1 MREAQQVTSVATLF
15 PVRVI
20 TAAGVTLLLARGF
33 YLPASF
39 LIAVL
44 LILITCRLWADH
56 GLRGLYADREA
67 HRLRLFPG
75 DEAILSVHIRNGKRL
90 PVSLEL
96 FQSFPEGLD
105 EITPVREGRFP
116 GSPRR
121 VLLGRFG
128 EALSTFH
135 VRGLS
140 RGCYDI
146 PQGKVVSKDPLG
158 LFSRDKPFG
167 GPQEVLVYPAL
178 LDPEDQDFA
187 QRHLMGDTRSNR
199 PFMPDL
205 TRVSSL
211 RDYTPD
217 TPARRIHWKAS
228 ARHGKLLA
236 KVLEHTADLRLC
248 IALDGDS
255 FQLPGPS
262 MEKALSLAASL
273 AVWADEKK
281 VPFGLVS
288 NLSRHGR
295 PGPVSLPVGSGPSQP
310 SLALEALAR
319 AELPT
324 ALSFSVLLSV
334 ESRLLPWGTTIIVIR
349 CDGSDDSLIAGGLVT
364 EVFGTYEVS
373 RL

>member
-1 MREAQQVTSVATLF
+1 MQEAQRVTSIATLF
-15 PVRVI
+15 PVQVI
-20 TAAGVTLLLARGF
+20 TAVGVTLLLARGF

-44 LILITCRLWADH
+44 LILTACRLWADH
-56 GLRGLYADREA
+56 GLRGLSADREA
-67 HRLRLFPG
+67 CRLRLFPG
-75 DEAILSVHIRNGKRL
+75 DEATLSVNVRNEKRL

-105 EITPVREGRFP
+105 EITPAREGGLP

-121 VLLGRFG
+121 VLLGRSG

-158 LFSRDKPFG
+158 LFSREKPFG
-167 GPQEVLVYPAL
+167 GPQEVLVYPVL
-178 LDPEDQDFA
+178 LDLGDQEFA
-187 QRHLMGDTRSNR
+187 QRHLMGDTRSDR

-248 IALDGDS
+248 IALDGDR
-255 FQLPGPS
+255 FQLPGLS
-262 MEKALSLAASL
+262 MEKALSVAATL

-295 PGPVSLPVGSGPSQP
+295 SGPVSLPVGSGPSQP

-324 ALSFSVLLSV
+324 ALPFKELLSV

-349 CDGSDDSLIAGGLVT
+349 RDGSDDSPIEGRIGT
-364 EVFGTYEVS
+364 EVLGTLEVP